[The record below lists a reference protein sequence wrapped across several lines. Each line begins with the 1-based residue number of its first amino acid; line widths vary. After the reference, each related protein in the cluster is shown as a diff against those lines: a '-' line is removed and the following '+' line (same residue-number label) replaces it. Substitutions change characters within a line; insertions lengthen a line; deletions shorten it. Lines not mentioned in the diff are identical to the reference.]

1 MDVNSQLEELYNGA
15 KHILLIGRAY
25 QSQSIGLVKVCRA
38 LAPKAKAGGEESEA
52 QRKHFSRTIET
63 CNKALKSAYKSE
75 VGHEGSP
82 QAKDAFRKAATEAAA
97 YFEKYG
103 SVSSDPTP
111 KRNGDIRG
119 WLNELSEKDTFW
131 ANILVV
137 NTNDRI
143 EKLASDRRAF
153 HRNRRLRKSDST
165 SENSDSD

>member
-25 QSQSIGLVKVCRA
+25 QTRSIGLVKVCRA
-38 LAPKAKAGGEESEA
+38 LAPKAKAGDEEFEA
-52 QRKHFSRTIET
+52 QRKHFSRTIEM

-75 VGHEGSP
+75 VGHERRP
-82 QAKDAFRKAATEAAA
+82 QAEDAFRKAASEAEA
-97 YFEKYG
+97 YFKKYG
-103 SVSSDPTP
+103 FASSDPTL
-111 KRNGDIRG
+111 KSGDIRG

-131 ANILVV
+131 ANMLVV

-153 HRNRRLRKSDST
+153 HRNKRLRKGDST
-165 SENSDSD
+165 SEEDSEIE